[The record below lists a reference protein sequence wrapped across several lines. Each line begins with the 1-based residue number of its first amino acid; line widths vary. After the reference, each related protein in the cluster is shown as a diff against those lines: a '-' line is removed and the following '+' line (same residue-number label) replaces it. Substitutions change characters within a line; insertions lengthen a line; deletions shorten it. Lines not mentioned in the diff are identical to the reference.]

1 MKSVIKK
8 LVDRQPITAEESTES
23 MKLIMSGEATEAQ
36 IGAFIMGLRLTGE
49 TPEIIAACA
58 EVMRAHA
65 TPSLAPIPTRLIL
78 SEPVEMAR
86 IPLTSQ
92 QPLPSLS
99 PEQALPLPN
108 MAPMGSRAVA
118 AVPTFLI
125 NSASTS
131 TIPPTKWH
139 AVSKKSASPF
149 CSLLHSTPP

>member
-36 IGAFIMGLRLTGE
+36 IVAFIMGLRLTGE

-65 TPSLAPIPTRLIL
+65 TPIPCTDPTRLIL

-86 IPLTSQ
+86 ILNISTTV
-92 QPLPSLS
+92 
-99 PEQALPLPN
+99 AFVI
-108 MAPMGSRAVA
+108 AGAGVTVAKHGSYGVSSRCGA
-118 AVPTFLI
+118 ATFLI

-139 AVSKKSASPF
+139 AVSKKLASPF
-149 CSLLHSTPP
+149 CLLLHSTPP